1 MSVRRALLH
10 MPKALHSTDLNLVH
24 EVAPHRLDASADSML
39 CRVQIRSVED
49 VLSLGQS
56 VEVLFLGRD
65 PRGHV
70 RLSRKALLQRKEPA

>member
-1 MSVRRALLH
+1 MISN
-10 MPKALHSTDLNLVH
+10 P
-24 EVAPHRLDASADSML
+24 
-39 CRVQIRSVED
+39 QIRSVED

-70 RLSRKALLQRKEPA
+70 RLSRKALLQMKQPV